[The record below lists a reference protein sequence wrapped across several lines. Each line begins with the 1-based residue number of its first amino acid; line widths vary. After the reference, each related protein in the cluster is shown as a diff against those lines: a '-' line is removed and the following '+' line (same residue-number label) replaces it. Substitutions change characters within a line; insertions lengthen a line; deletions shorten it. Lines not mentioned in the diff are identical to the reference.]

1 MILYYILIVLGAV
14 ITVFAV
20 MNLLKIKK
28 IEKNLNNYIFALTYE
43 RNYYVGA
50 ILFSLALLA
59 VASFQVISYLNDIS
73 VFSILFFFFSMFLLS
88 LSHLIYHNA
97 VIKKIDN
104 IEEYF
109 KDFGIDLNSKCEKLM
124 LKYIYS
130 KEKNEE
136 KVKEI
141 FKKNKHLCEE
151 KE

>member
-1 MILYYILIVLGAV
+1 MILYYILIVLGVA
-14 ITVFAV
+14 ISIFAV
-20 MNLLKIKK
+20 VNLLNIKKIKK
-28 IEKNLNNYIFALTYE
+28 NMNNYIFALTYE
-43 RNYYVGA
+43 RSYYVGA
-50 ILFSLALLA
+50 VLFSLGLLA
-59 VASFQVISYLNDIS
+59 VASFQVISYLNDIT
-73 VFSILFFFFSMFLLS
+73 VFSILFFFFSLFLLS

-97 VIKKIDN
+97 VIKKTDN

-130 KEKNEE
+130 KEKDEE

-141 FKKNKHLCEE
+141 FKKNKHLCKE